1 MISDRRLDDEVP
13 GLRGKARISLD
24 LPTARVVE
32 PGDAEARRLA
42 LDSVVLRMESKA
54 ECVLFPTRFGERERG
69 EVDALDETALLRE
82 RRFGQ
87 TRPGPGAHDL
97 SGGEEAVVLTA
108 RVLFGKSEAPS
119 EFAPGAVPCRLVVR
133 IESAPDRGL
142 ELVESPLAREEP
154 RDGVD
159 PVIPQVGEPA
169 ARDAGSCGRSVEE
182 TPSFL
187 WYLRCQVEAVG
198 QRERDGKTMM
208 NLQERVVV
216 GRDDTRDIG
225 LVEAQIL
232 PPRMGP
238 PRIEGRRVEPRP
250 VPVVVEPQTEARAA
264 QSERPDLRVLAVAAL
279 RPLLPLIRQV

>member
-1 MISDRRLDDEVP
+1 MRKRVGWPSTASFCGWSRRRSAFSSQRASASASVGKSTPSMRPRCFASGASDRRAQAP
-13 GLRGKARISLD
+13 GL
-24 LPTARVVE
+24 
-32 PGDAEARRLA
+32 
-42 LDSVVLRMESKA
+42 
-54 ECVLFPTRFGERERG
+54 
-69 EVDALDETALLRE
+69 
-82 RRFGQ
+82 
-87 TRPGPGAHDL
+87 HDL
-97 SGGEEAVVLTA
+97 GGGEEAVVLTA
-108 RVLFGKSEAPS
+108 RVLFGKSEAPG

-187 WYLRCQVEAVG
+187 WHLRCQVEAVG

-208 NLQERVVV
+208 NLQKRVVV

-279 RPLLPLIRQV
+279 RPLLSLIRQV